1 MSWKR
6 TMKRLL
12 IGLIGLV
19 ALTTSSCAL
28 SILAATLPRDLIY
41 QKVDCPTDDKVK
53 AEDLQVVSTQKWARG
68 IVVLYSALCPGRSQK
83 SPMLTIFGHKVVK
96 RNGISWQISGGDS
109 YGTKDPE
116 GSSDQLVEYGISK
129 SITKGNRYTV
139 LYGQILKPKVA
150 AVEATFN
157 NGKILRD
164 WSNNGAFVLI
174 APGATG
180 VCELRLLGSDNQILR
195 QEDLAVPK
203 QFAKRGQAQQCLPV
217 SHQL

>member
-1 MSWKR
+1 
-6 TMKRLL
+6 MKRLL

-28 SILAATLPRDLIY
+28 SMLATALPKDLIY
-41 QKVDCPTDDKVK
+41 QKVDCPTDGKVK
-53 AEDLQVVSTQKWARG
+53 AENLQVVSTQKWAQG

-83 SPMLTIFGHKVVK
+83 APMLTIFGHKVVK

-109 YGTKDPE
+109 YGTKDP
-116 GSSDQLVEYGISK
+116 GGASDQLVEYGISK
-129 SITKGNRYTV
+129 STTQGNRYTV
-139 LYGQILKPKVA
+139 LYGQVLKPKVA

-164 WSNNGAFVLI
+164 WSNNGAFVLV

-195 QEDLAVPK
+195 QEDLAMPK
-203 QFAKRGQAQQCLPV
+203 QFAREGQAQQCLPV